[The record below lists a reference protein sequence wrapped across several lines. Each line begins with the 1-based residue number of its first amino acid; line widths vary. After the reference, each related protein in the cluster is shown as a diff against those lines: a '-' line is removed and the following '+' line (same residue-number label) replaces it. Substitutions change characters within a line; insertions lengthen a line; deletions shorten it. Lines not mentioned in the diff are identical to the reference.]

1 MFVSY
6 KWLQQYVDIDG
17 LTAEQLADKITKAGI
32 EVEGVELLNQG
43 ATNVVVGYVMEREK
57 HPEADKL
64 SKCLVDVGEDE
75 PVQIICG
82 AKNVAQGQ
90 KVAVAKVGARLP
102 GGLKIK
108 KAKLRGEASHGMI
121 CSLTELGI
129 EGKLVPKEYAEGIF
143 VFPADAEVGADATQ
157 QLNLDDQVLELGLTP
172 NRADCLNMLGVAY
185 EVAAI
190 LGKEVKM
197 PKIELQETNEKASD
211 YISIRVDAPEQNPL
225 YIAKVVKNVKIGP
238 SPIWMQTRLMAAGV
252 RPLNNV
258 VDITNYILMEYGQP
272 LHAFDYDKLGS
283 KEIVVRLAE
292 EGEKIETLDGTERT
306 LKNDHLLI
314 TNGSKGV
321 AVAGVMGG
329 ANSEVDENTVN
340 VLIESAY
347 FTGSAIR
354 KASKDLGLRSEA
366 SARYEKGID
375 PQRTFEAAQRAA
387 ALMAQYAGGEVLEG
401 AVEVNN
407 LKLEQNTVSI
417 SVEKINSVLGT
428 AITAEEVSTIF
439 TNLKFSFMQGAGTFR
454 VEVPTRRPDITI
466 EEDLVEEVGRL
477 YGYDHIPA
485 TLPVAETTRGK
496 LSEKQAKRRK
506 TRRYLEGAGLYEAI
520 TYSLTSAEKAK
531 QYALKETT
539 LEPIRLA
546 LPMSEERSQLRL
558 SLVPHLLEAASYNN
572 ARKIENVALY
582 EIGSVF
588 LPAGQGEQPKEEQ
601 HLAGVMTGLV
611 LNHPWQGE
619 KKAVDF
625 YVVKGVLEGL
635 FDVLGVTE
643 KISYA
648 AAKRADL
655 HPGRTASI
663 LLDGEEIGYIGQV
676 HPEMQKQLDVKETYV
691 FELSLAA
698 LFGADVAEVSYESI
712 PRFPSM
718 TRDMALVVKAEVLA
732 GDVHRTIVEAG
743 GELLKE
749 VALFDLYEGE
759 KMEAGKKSLAFS
771 LRYYN
776 PERTLMDEEVTEA
789 HSRVLQAVEET
800 FGAELRK

>member
-43 ATNVVVGYVMEREK
+43 ATNVVIGYVMEREK

-121 CSLTELGI
+121 CSLQELGI
-129 EGKLVPKEYAEGIF
+129 EGKLVPKEYSEGIF
-143 VFPADAEVGADATQ
+143 VFPADAEVGADAIE

-292 EGEKIETLDGTERT
+292 EGEKVETLDGTERT

-321 AVAGVMGG
+321 AIAGVMGG

-354 KASKDLGLRSEA
+354 KVSKDLGLRSEA

-407 LKLEQNTVSI
+407 LKLEQKTVSI
-417 SVEKINSVLGT
+417 SVDKINSVLGT

-439 TNLKFSFMQGAGTFR
+439 TNLKFSFLQGVGTFQ

-531 QYALKETT
+531 QYALKETS

-588 LPAGQGEQPKEEQ
+588 LPAGQDEQPKEEQ
-601 HLAGVMTGLV
+601 HLAGIMTGLV

-663 LLDGEEIGYIGQV
+663 LLDGEGIGYIGQV

-691 FELSLAA
+691 FELSLVA

-718 TRDMALVVKAEVLA
+718 TRDMALVVKADVLA
-732 GDVHRTIVEAG
+732 GDVYRTIVEAG

-749 VALFDLYEGE
+749 VALFDLYQGE

-776 PERTLMDEEVTEA
+776 PERTLTDEEVTEA